1 MAESTAIN
9 LVQPAAT
16 TAACDGA
23 AAIPAAPL
31 GPSGADGTDERPSSS
46 TCTTHD
52 DDDDDDDKTS
62 SSAAPTPLQSVIAPE
77 AAAQSVVVALHRI
90 AATTIPAA
98 AAVPV
103 AAGGSSAPAGVRARA
118 TSVATAAVPR
128 HGSIRRSSTAT
139 VVLNVARTLRQQVL
153 TNTRYMIAFFFT
165 SYPQKVS
172 QKISFFL
179 L

>member
-46 TCTTHD
+46 TCTTHDD

-153 TNTRYMIAFFFT
+153 TNTRYMIAFFLHLIH
-165 SYPQKVS
+165 K
-172 QKISFFL
+172 K
-179 L
+179 